1 METFFSKIHQIH
13 TTCHYA
19 HEQIGQFV
27 ITFQTTLHDPPNN
40 MSECVSEPH
49 RDCFCLCMGAY
60 LHESSKGFLPWQ
72 WSKADWKS
80 DCRLAKNGSLVEG
93 KAVILLSVDS
103 VCVINVCRR
112 RCLYFTHT
120 ISVARYVPQTYPDRP
135 QTCSYLLLTYVLSD
149 GTATAT
155 HKIQC
160 LAAQKLFKAVLHSFR
175 IALQ

>member
-1 METFFSKIHQIH
+1 MTVHHRCGAIWRHFFLKKIHQIH

-27 ITFQTTLHDPPNN
+27 IIFQTTLHDPPNN

-49 RDCFCLCMGAY
+49 RDCFCLCTAAY
-60 LHESSKGFLPWQ
+60 LHESSKEFLPWQ

-103 VCVINVCRR
+103 VCMSSA
-112 RCLYFTHT
+112 YA
-120 ISVARYVPQTYPDRP
+120 ARDVYTSPTRSLLPDMYHRLSPDRP
-135 QTCSYLLLTYVLSD
+135 QTCFTF
-149 GTATAT
+149 
-155 HKIQC
+155 C
-160 LAAQKLFKAVLHSFR
+160 
-175 IALQ
+175 